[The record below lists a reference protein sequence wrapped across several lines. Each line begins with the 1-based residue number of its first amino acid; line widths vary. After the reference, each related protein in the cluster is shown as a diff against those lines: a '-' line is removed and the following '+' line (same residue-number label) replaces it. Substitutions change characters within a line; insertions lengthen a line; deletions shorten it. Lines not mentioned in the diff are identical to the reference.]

1 MKQFY
6 TSEVEE
12 VLAEVQST
20 AKGLTSAEAKARLE
34 KNGKNALDEAKK
46 RPMILRFF
54 DQFKDLMIIVLLVA
68 ALVSAALSI
77 YQGEYSE
84 LIDSGLILL
93 IVVVNAIIGLVQE
106 GKAEKSLEALK
117 NMNKPFAKVIR
128 DGNLEKIA
136 SEELVVGDVVVLEAG
151 DMVPADMR
159 LIQCSS
165 LQIEEAALTGE
176 SVPVNKHTNAL
187 ENEEAPLGDRACMAF
202 SSGTVSFGRGEGV
215 VTAVGMNTEVGKI
228 AKMLSEE
235 TNTTTPLQKQ
245 LAKTAK
251 FLSIAVLAIAA
262 VIFVASVILGVTSGT
277 DNILDTIID
286 GFMTAVAIAVAAIP
300 EGLPAVVT
308 IVLAIGV
315 QRMSERNA
323 IVKNLPA
330 VETLGCCEII
340 CSDKTGTITLNQ
352 MTVKEIY
359 TTEKGIKTDADEVS
373 GDEVTLIRVMT
384 LCNDTQESEGKLL
397 GDPTETALVAYAQ
410 KKNLGD
416 MSAKYERV
424 DEIPFDSKRKLMS
437 TVNNV
442 DGESIIHIKGA
453 PDILLDRCSN
463 IMVAGEVRA
472 ITDADK
478 EAILKANGDMAEK
491 ALRVLA
497 YAIKTNETDREK
509 FEEDLTF
516 VGLTGMIDPARDEVK
531 EAVAICKRAG
541 IRAIMITGD
550 HAKTA
555 AAIARE
561 VGIIDSP
568 DQEVLTGAELD
579 KMSDEE
585 YLANIEKYRVY
596 ARVSPENKV
605 RIVTA
610 YRSLDKVV
618 AMTGD
623 GVNDAPSIKKA
634 DIGIGMGITGT
645 DVSKG
650 ASDMVLAD
658 DNFAT
663 IVSAVEEGRKVYS
676 NIKKAVQYLLSA
688 NIAEVLCLFIS
699 VIIISSIVGENVVF
713 LTPVMIL
720 WVNMVTDS
728 LPALALGTER
738 AEANVM
744 DYPPR
749 KTGSSLFAG
758 KTGIDIIIQGIM
770 QTALVMASFLVGYLY
785 FEPLALE
792 NGTDPL
798 IAHAISE
805 TMAFVT
811 LCFIQLFH
819 SYNLKSQTLSIFNKG
834 IFNNKFLN
842 ISFIVGLVMVVAVV
856 AIPGVGTTLFG
867 TQPLD
872 WAQWLIA
879 IGASFLIV
887 PFVEIQKLIERTM
900 EKRK

>member
-6 TSEVEE
+6 TSQVDE
-12 VLAEVQST
+12 VLTELNSSAN
-20 AKGLTSAEAKARLE
+20 GLTNEEAKARLE

-46 RPMILRFF
+46 RPMILKFF
-54 DQFKDLMIIVLLVA
+54 DQFKDLMIIVLLAA
-68 ALVSAALSI
+68 ALISGVLTVVQNVRA
-77 YQGEYSE
+77 GTNEYGE

-93 IVVVNAIIGLVQE
+93 IVIVNAIIGLVQE
-106 GKAEKSLEALK
+106 GKAEKSLDALK
-117 NMNKPFAKVIR
+117 NLNKPFAKVIR
-128 DGNLEKIA
+128 NGSIEKVP
-136 SEELVVGDVVVLEAG
+136 SEEIVVGDIVVLEAG

-159 LIQCSS
+159 LIQCAS

-176 SVPVNKHTNAL
+176 SVPVNKGISAL
-187 ENEEAPLGDRACMAF
+187 ENEEAPLGDRTCMAF
-202 SSGTVSFGRGEGV
+202 SSGTVSFGRGQGV
-215 VTAVGMNTEVGKI
+215 VTATGMNTEVGKI
-228 AKMLSEE
+228 AKMLSEDSGV
-235 TNTTTPLQKQ
+235 TTPLQKQ

-251 FLSIAVLAIAA
+251 FLSVLVLGIAA
-262 VIFVASVILGVTSGT
+262 VIFAASVILSFV
-277 DNILDTIID
+277 ND
-286 GFMTAVAIAVAAIP
+286 GKVSFDVIMDAFMTAVAIAVAAIP

-315 QRMSERNA
+315 QRMSERRA
-323 IVKNLPA
+323 IVRNLPA

-352 MTVKEIY
+352 MTVKELY
-359 TTEKGIKTDADEVS
+359 TTSGGAISDAEAVENDDVKTLVR
-373 GDEVTLIRVMT
+373 IMC
-384 LCNDTQESEGKLL
+384 LCNDTTSNEEGKLV

-410 KKNLGD
+410 KKDLGNLG
-416 MSAKYERV
+416 AYTRV

-437 TVNNV
+437 TVNDV
-442 DGESIIHIKGA
+442 DGKRIIHVKGA
-453 PDILLDRCSN
+453 PDMLLDKCEYILVN
-463 IMVAGEVRA
+463 GEVRA
-472 ITDADK
+472 ITDSDK
-478 EAILKANGDMAEK
+478 ENILNANSTMADK

-497 YAIKTNETDREK
+497 YAIKLDETDREK
-509 FEEDLTF
+509 YEEGLTF

-531 EAVAICKRAG
+531 EAVAVCKKAG

-579 KMSDEE
+579 KMSEEE
-585 YLANIEKYRVY
+585 YMANIHKYRVY

-605 RIVTA
+605 RIVKA

-623 GVNDAPSIKKA
+623 GVNDAPSIKSA

-663 IVSAVEEGRKVYS
+663 IVNAVEEGRKVYA

-688 NIAEVLCLFIS
+688 NIAEVLCLFIAS
-699 VIIISSIVGENVVF
+699 IVISSIVGHNVVF

-738 AEANVM
+738 AEADVM
-744 DYPPR
+744 DHPPR
-749 KTGSSLFAG
+749 KSGSSLFAG
-758 KTGIDIIIQGIM
+758 KTGIDIIIQGLM
-770 QTALVMASFLVGYLY
+770 QTVLVMASFLVGFLY
-785 FEPLALE
+785 FEKVGAGHE
-792 NGTDPL
+792 V
-798 IAHAISE
+798 SE

-819 SYNLKSQTLSIFNKG
+819 SFNLKSQKQSIINKG
-834 IFNNKFLN
+834 MFNNKFLN
-842 ISFIVGLVMVVAVV
+842 LSFVVGLVLVVLVV
-856 AIPGVGTTLFG
+856 AIPGLGENLFG
-867 TQPLD
+867 TKPLTWD
-872 WAQWLIA
+872 QWLIA

-887 PFVEIQKLIERTM
+887 PMVELQKFIERKL
-900 EKRK
+900 EK